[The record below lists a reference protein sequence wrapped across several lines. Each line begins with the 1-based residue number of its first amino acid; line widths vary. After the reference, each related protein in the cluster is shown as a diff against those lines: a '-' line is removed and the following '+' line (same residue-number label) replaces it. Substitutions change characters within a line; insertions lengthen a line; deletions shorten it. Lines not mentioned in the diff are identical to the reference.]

1 MNETHHPRPMDELA
15 INFDEQALMIPY
27 CPSILRMQAN
37 RDLRFER
44 RA

>member
-1 MNETHHPRPMDELA
+1 MDELA